1 MREVGVETY
10 VPDASVIT
18 NGVLKMIVVEGKIRG
33 TLVILR
39 ELIDYF
45 ESLAK
50 SNRSLGI
57 LGLDEMRFVRIACSS
72 RGIPVEVLSSSRR
85 AEDIDALVRWY
96 ALETGAT
103 LITSSKTQQLAS
115 EALGVKVFYV
125 EPPRSRLITLEK
137 FFDEK

>member
-1 MREVGVETY
+1 MCGVREIGVETY

-18 NGVLKMIVVEGKIRG
+18 NGVLKMIVVEGRIKG

-57 LGLDEMRFVRIACSS
+57 DRKSV
-72 RGIPVEVLSSSRR
+72 V
-85 AEDIDALVRWY
+85 
-96 ALETGAT
+96 
-103 LITSSKTQQLAS
+103 
-115 EALGVKVFYV
+115 
-125 EPPRSRLITLEK
+125 
-137 FFDEK
+137 